1 MSIFQGV
8 PAHKKD
14 MKKRPKNKGKEMY
27 GKVKPFLEG
36 RFYPSLSFKKKP
48 NTTIF
53 MEISYPKF
61 TKTHPNLEGRQRAQI
76 EPWAESF
83 RRNQ

>member
-36 RFYPSLSFKKKP
+36 RFYPSLSFKKKTEHHHFHG
-48 NTTIF
+48 NF
-53 MEISYPKF
+53 VS
-61 TKTHPNLEGRQRAQI
+61 QI
-76 EPWAESF
+76 HQNPSKP
-83 RRNQ
+83 RR